1 MVDIHRVVA
10 AEEGYA
16 PEAREPAGYRLSD
29 ASTPWAMGSTRAASW
44 SRCGTARSR

>member
-10 AEEGYA
+10 AEDGYA

-29 ASTPWAMGSTRAASW
+29 ASIKEQIFRSKARLSL
-44 SRCGTARSR
+44 SRNQYAG